1 MLIDWFTVGA
11 QILNFLIL
19 VWLLQHFLY
28 HPIIAAIDNR
38 EKRIAADI
46 ADATARK
53 IAAQKEGDELA
64 AKNQA
69 FDTQRAALLAKACAD
84 AKVEGARQLADARK
98 AADGERL
105 RQTAALHDDLDRL
118 GDEIG
123 QTTKVEV
130 FAIARRALADLA
142 DVALEE
148 RIAASFEK
156 RLHALDGKE
165 KDLFSGALTAATEP
179 AVVRSAFVLP
189 EASKAAIRKALDE
202 CCTAPV
208 PVRFETAPDAVC
220 GIEVTVSGQKFAWS
234 IAEYLKLL
242 QGKVGALLDAQAG
255 TLRKEASKPP
265 AVTPAAAP
273 AGPPAA
279 APAAP
284 AAPAD
289 THAHAGAG

>member
-46 ADATARK
+46 ADATARTT
-53 IAAQKEGDELA
+53 AAQKEGGELA

-69 FDTQRAALLAKACAD
+69 FDTQRGALLAKAQAD
-84 AKVEGARQLADARK
+84 AKVEGARLLADARK

-105 RQTAALHDDLDRL
+105 RQNAALHDDLDRL

-123 QTTKVEV
+123 QTAKVEV

-142 DVALEE
+142 DVSLEE

-156 RLHALDGKE
+156 RLRALDGKE
-165 KDLFSGALTAATEP
+165 KDLFSGALAAETEP

-189 EASKAAIRKALDE
+189 EASKAAIQKALDE
-202 CCTAPV
+202 SCAAPV
-208 PVRFETAPDAVC
+208 HLRFETAPDAVC
-220 GIEVTVSGQKFAWS
+220 GIEVTASGQKFAWT
-234 IAEYLKLL
+234 IDEYLKLL

-284 AAPAD
+284 PAPAD
-289 THAHAGAG
+289 AHAHGGAG